1 MTFLGSQQNT
11 ASASNGTHQAS
22 SQQAGPPNQAAAER
36 NCSATYFWPG
46 AQCPHSS
53 ECVHHLCKEGTL
65 QTKSFVG
72 FLSFV
77 RLYVGAGGI
86 TSFHMQTCHIM
97 LGLMMGFHVYQVE
110 HIFREENI
118 LAAYDILEL
127 FCELITVRL
136 PIIESQKYVVTL
148 RTFIPESRR

>member
-1 MTFLGSQQNT
+1 
-11 ASASNGTHQAS
+11 
-22 SQQAGPPNQAAAER
+22 
-36 NCSATYFWPG
+36 
-46 AQCPHSS
+46 
-53 ECVHHLCKEGTL
+53 
-65 QTKSFVG
+65 
-72 FLSFV
+72 
-77 RLYVGAGGI
+77 
-86 TSFHMQTCHIM
+86 
-97 LGLMMGFHVYQVE
+97 MGFHVYQVE

>member
-1 MTFLGSQQNT
+1 M
-11 ASASNGTHQAS
+11 
-22 SQQAGPPNQAAAER
+22 
-36 NCSATYFWPG
+36 
-46 AQCPHSS
+46 
-53 ECVHHLCKEGTL
+53 
-65 QTKSFVG
+65 
-72 FLSFV
+72 
-77 RLYVGAGGI
+77 GAGGI
-86 TSFHMQTCHIM
+86 TLFHMQTCHIM
-97 LGLMMGFHVYQVE
+97 LGLMMCFHVYQVE